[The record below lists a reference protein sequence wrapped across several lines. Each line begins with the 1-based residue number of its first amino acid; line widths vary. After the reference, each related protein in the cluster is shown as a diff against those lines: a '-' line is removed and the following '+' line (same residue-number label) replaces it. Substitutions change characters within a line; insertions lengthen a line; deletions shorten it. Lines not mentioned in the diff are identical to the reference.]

1 MKRIVWWVISAQVIM
16 SVCFGETK
24 KLANETPL
32 PKAPEGYKWERFLEV
47 KSAFLCPTNWHRI
60 QKAAGSS
67 HTYALSKEPVK
78 TNGLFETGLT
88 LQVVKGLQ
96 KKTGVALS
104 VTASKMGEAV
114 LRSKDNKKLDMKDV
128 SSGPFKAFFIRYRN
142 APPVK
147 TPIVIHQVYISNDKK
162 DTLFIVTFEAPEKSW
177 EEAWKIGEPMVKMFL
192 IDDEY

>member
-1 MKRIVWWVISAQVIM
+1 MKKIAIWVISAQVIM

-24 KLANETPL
+24 KLSNETPL

-47 KSAFLCPTNWHRI
+47 QSAFLCPTNWHRI
-60 QKAAGSS
+60 EKASAST

-96 KKTGVALS
+96 KKTGVVPSL
-104 VTASKMGEAV
+104 TASKMGEAV

-142 APPVK
+142 APPVTK
-147 TPIVIHQVYISNDKK
+147 PIVIHQVYISNDKK

-177 EEAWKIGEPMVKMFL
+177 DEAWKIGEPMVKMFL